1 MCSSS
6 SYVLF
11 RCHRQLRSCI
21 SVCANLTIDLV
32 LITDAEEK
40 QLPDVIKG
48 RTGEKQKELIQH
60 VDGSTEWSDM
70 MTGVAPGCDR
80 VLQRRWCCKFQGRE
94 QSAGTW
100 VFHVVWHILMKTQTL
115 STFGAR
121 LTEWAGSEIGRWFSA
136 RQFLRSLLSRQGLG
150 KDKHKHFFKLMQPAQ
165 TSKIFSRSQTTYT
178 AAQRCMLNKRFGETR
193 FDNTKS
199 RHNIIHIRRNF
210 RPCRG

>member
-1 MCSSS
+1 
-6 SYVLF
+6 
-11 RCHRQLRSCI
+11 
-21 SVCANLTIDLV
+21 
-32 LITDAEEK
+32 
-40 QLPDVIKG
+40 
-48 RTGEKQKELIQH
+48 
-60 VDGSTEWSDM
+60 M

-100 VFHVVWHILMKTQTL
+100 VFHVVWHILMQTQTL

-165 TSKIFSRSQTTYT
+165 TSKIFQDHKLHT
-178 AAQRCMLNKRFGETR
+178 Q
-193 FDNTKS
+193 
-199 RHNIIHIRRNF
+199 RHNGVCWISVLGKRGLTTRSLGITSFTSVETLDPAEDSVLMPRRTQRSVSNSMHVVKAKL
-210 RPCRG
+210 